1 MMFRLKVAAVL
12 AVAALG
18 VVGISAV
25 ALANESGKFE
35 ANLNGY
41 QELPTLSTA
50 GNGTLEARLN
60 NDGTEL
66 SYTLSYV
73 GPFNASG
80 TPSNVTQ
87 SHIHLGGPAFS
98 GGVSAFLCTNLG
110 NGPAAAPPPACP
122 TQSGTVSGVITQAS
136 IVGPNGQGIAP
147 GEFAELIRAVRAGAA
162 YANIHT
168 AAFPAGEIRGQIS
181 GNGNGDD

>member
-60 NDGTEL
+60 HDGTEL
-66 SYTLSYV
+66 SYTLSYA

-80 TPSNVTQ
+80 NPSNVTQ
-87 SHIHLGGPAFS
+87 SHIHFGGPAFT

-110 NGPAAAPPPACP
+110 NGPAGTPACP
-122 TQSGTVSGVITQAS
+122 TQSGTVSGVITQTS
-136 IVGPNGQGIAP
+136 IVGPTGQGIAP
-147 GEFAELIRAVRAGAA
+147 GEYAELIRAIRAGAA

-168 AAFPAGEIRGQIS
+168 VAFPPGEIRGQIS